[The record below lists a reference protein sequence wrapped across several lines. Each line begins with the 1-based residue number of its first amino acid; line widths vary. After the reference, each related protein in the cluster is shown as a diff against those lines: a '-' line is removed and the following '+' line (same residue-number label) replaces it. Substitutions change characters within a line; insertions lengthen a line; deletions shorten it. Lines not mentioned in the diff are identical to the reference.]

1 MDMLT
6 LAQLAEQSGLAPA
19 QLRVYRDTYLMFIP
33 TVRVG
38 QLIGYPSDAITV
50 ISQIH
55 HLTGCGLEPDEITA
69 ELERQ
74 YPVTVISAQPL
85 GEGEPGLS
93 PLPAMTSLLREV
105 NERYAGVRDEIA
117 QLRQGLEGAATEE
130 RTLQIQASV
139 SGIAS
144 TTAAQIAP
152 LAMIPSEL
160 GQIRQA
166 ISLLATRVD
175 RTGSAALAYD
185 SQLTSTLEAFGSN
198 LSSLKHEVA
207 QLRAERAGSPQPLAV
222 GSELLAEDVASLTL
236 EVTELRSERLQM
248 MQVMSDLQRQLAI
261 VHRTVTELPL
271 APPPA
276 ANGHGHGAVVTL
288 ANHAGAKAANTNGN
302 GQHPTGNSGPGDL
315 RTPRR
320 LGHQIR

>member
-6 LAQLAEQSGLAPA
+6 LAQLAERTGLAPA

-38 QLIGYPSDAITV
+38 QLIGYPSDAVAV

-55 HLTGCGLEPDEITA
+55 HLTDCGLEPDEITA

-74 YPVTVISAQPL
+74 YPVTVITAQPL
-85 GEGEPGLS
+85 GEGETGLS

-105 NERYAGVRDEIA
+105 NDRYEGVRGELA
-117 QLRQGLEGAATEE
+117 QLREGLELIATEE

-152 LAMIPSEL
+152 LATVPSEL

-166 ISLLATRVD
+166 IGLLATRVD
-175 RTGSAALAYD
+175 RTGASAVAYD
-185 SQLTSTLEAFGSN
+185 TQLTATLETFGSN

-207 QLRAERAGSPQPLAV
+207 QLRAERAEYPKQLAP

-236 EVTELRSERLQM
+236 EVMELRSERLQM
-248 MQVMSDLQRQLAI
+248 MQLMSDLQQQLA
-261 VHRTVTELPL
+261 VMHRTVTELPI
-271 APPPA
+271 AHQA
-276 ANGHGHGAVVTL
+276 GAKGHSHAAVVAL
-288 ANHAGAKAANTNGN
+288 ADHAGAKAEGGAGN
-302 GQHPTGNSGPGDL
+302 GHQPNGAGGTTDL

>member
-6 LAQLAEQSGLAPA
+6 LAQLAERTGLAPA

-38 QLIGYPSDAITV
+38 QLIGYPSDAVAV
-50 ISQIH
+50 IAQIH
-55 HLTGCGLEPDEITA
+55 HLTDCGLEPDEITA

-74 YPVTVISAQPL
+74 YPVTVIAAQPL
-85 GEGEPGLS
+85 GEGEAGLS

-105 NERYAGVRDEIA
+105 NDRYEGVRDELA
-117 QLRQGLEGAATEE
+117 LVREGLDALATEE

-152 LAMIPSEL
+152 LATVPSEL

-166 ISLLATRVD
+166 IGLLATRVD
-175 RTGSAALAYD
+175 RTGAAALAYD
-185 SQLTSTLEAFGSN
+185 SQLTATLETFGSN

-207 QLRAERAGSPQPLAV
+207 QLRAERADYPKPLAA

-236 EVTELRSERLQM
+236 EVMELRSERLQM
-248 MQVMSDLQRQLAI
+248 MQVLNDLQQQLAV
-261 VHRTVTELPL
+261 VHRTVIELP
-271 APPPA
+271 AAQPA
-276 ANGHGHGAVVTL
+276 GAKGQGHAAVVAL
-288 ANHAGAKAANTNGN
+288 ADHAGARAEGAGN
-302 GQHPTGNSGPGDL
+302 GSHPNGASATGDL